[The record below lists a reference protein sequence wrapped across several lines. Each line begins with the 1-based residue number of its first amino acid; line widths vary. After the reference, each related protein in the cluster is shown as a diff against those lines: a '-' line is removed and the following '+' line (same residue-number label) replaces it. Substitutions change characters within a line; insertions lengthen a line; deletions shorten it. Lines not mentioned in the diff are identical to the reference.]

1 MMNHKLKQIV
11 VRASWARKSLFQG
24 SSSSSSRREAMQ
36 RCARDEQH
44 SIAFQ
49 RSDDEEEEQ
58 RGEEENVGEG
68 PNKKEEGEEDELERV
83 LRQTQRSHMV
93 APPIPS
99 TREEDRVPVWPLCD
113 SKYILDLFSFLFYA
127 RCSLFLFIVF
137 QFLVR
142 HQI

>member
-1 MMNHKLKQIV
+1 ML
-11 VRASWARKSLFQG
+11 
-24 SSSSSSRREAMQ
+24 
-36 RCARDEQH
+36 RCARGKKKQH

-49 RSDDEEEEQ
+49 RSDDEEEEEQ

-99 TREEDRVPVWPLCD
+99 TREEDRVLVWPLCD